1 MDKLTEE
8 QRSKNRK
15 AGKFK
20 NEGLLEKS
28 LFAFGRVTSLSITCF
43 SQVYE
48 YVKQNYRNFCDDD
61 YLCS

>member
-1 MDKLTEE
+1 MAIRQIESNLY
-8 QRSKNRK
+8 S
-15 AGKFK
+15 
-20 NEGLLEKS
+20 S
-28 LFAFGRVTSLSITCF
+28 LILCELNFIPRGIHTT